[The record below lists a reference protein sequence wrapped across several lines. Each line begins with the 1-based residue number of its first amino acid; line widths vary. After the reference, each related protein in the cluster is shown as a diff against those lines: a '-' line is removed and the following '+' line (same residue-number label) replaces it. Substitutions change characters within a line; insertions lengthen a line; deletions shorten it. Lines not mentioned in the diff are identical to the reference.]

1 MIIKETKRNL
11 NEKLIRVYL
20 PPGFGEFFQIMESMD
35 YYDRPDYE
43 KLTRILEKAKE
54 IIPYYSKTKT
64 MNTLVDQELFEMD
77 PLFLNYNELL
87 LKYKQ
92 SKFKKVSNSLVLES
106 SPSTNTASNHQIKQ
120 SPEKD
125 QLHLPQIAPP
135 QKVQSKLSEDDLAN
149 FMKAKHAQKFAADQA
164 QGQIAEVSIAQE
176 NEEFDQEARG
186 DNMTD
191 HEEYSDE
198 EASPHAQKQQDSA
211 MFIPR
216 QMMAGSY
223 KKTPPAE
230 KAA

>member
-1 MIIKETKRNL
+1 
-11 NEKLIRVYL
+11 
-20 PPGFGEFFQIMESMD
+20 MESMD

-149 FMKAKHAQKFAADQA
+149 FMKAKHAQKFAAD
-164 QGQIAEVSIAQE
+164 
-176 NEEFDQEARG
+176 
-186 DNMTD
+186 
-191 HEEYSDE
+191 
-198 EASPHAQKQQDSA
+198 
-211 MFIPR
+211 
-216 QMMAGSY
+216 
-223 KKTPPAE
+223 
-230 KAA
+230 